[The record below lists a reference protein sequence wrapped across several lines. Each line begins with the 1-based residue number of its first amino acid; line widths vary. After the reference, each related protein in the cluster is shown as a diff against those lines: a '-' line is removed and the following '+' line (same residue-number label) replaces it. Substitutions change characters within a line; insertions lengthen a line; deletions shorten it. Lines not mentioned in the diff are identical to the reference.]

1 MTQINPVILLF
12 IGILVGAVLYPLVS
26 LLLNSGIG
34 GTLQVLTRML
44 AAPFE
49 VLGCLFRNAGSLFSG
64 NGGQSAG
71 TAKSELP
78 DDQLQ
83 AVAQMI
89 RKILLNVT
97 AVIQRADQAASNSNQ
112 TLGDV
117 REAIGRMDLPNGLK
131 DAHGLL
137 MREIDRMIVGN
148 STLKKELNRSQSELA
163 SQRQQIEE
171 LRTAVRL
178 DGLTQ
183 LANRAYFDE
192 KLLELIRLQHR
203 HHDVFSLL
211 LLDVDNF
218 KEINDRFGH
227 QAGDRILKGVAF
239 NLKSALRET
248 DFIARF
254 GGDEFAVILF
264 RTNGVS
270 AIEVA
275 NKLCSSQ
282 TENRLLLDGVNV
294 GVTLSIGAAESC
306 DSDTPETILKRAD
319 LGLYRAKSDGR
330 NRACFQPNGG

>member
-1 MTQINPVILLF
+1 MTQINPIILLF

-26 LLLNSGIG
+26 IAVNSGIG
-34 GTLQVLTRML
+34 GVFQFLGKLVT
-44 AAPFE
+44 APFE
-49 VLGCLFRNAGSLFSG
+49 LIGNLFRTTGDLVARANNQP
-64 NGGQSAG
+64 NGTS
-71 TAKSELP
+71 KNELP
-78 DDQLQ
+78 DDQLK

-97 AVIQRADQAASNSNQ
+97 AAIQRVDQAASDSNQ

-117 REAIGRMDLPNGLK
+117 RDTIGRMDLPNGLK
-131 DAHGLL
+131 DVHGLL

-148 STLKKELNRSQSELA
+148 STLKKELNRSQTELA

-171 LRTAVRL
+171 LRSAVRM

-192 KLLELIRLQHR
+192 KLQEMIRLQHR

-218 KEINDRFGH
+218 KEINDRYGH

-239 NLKSALRET
+239 NLKSALRES

-264 RTNGVS
+264 KTNGAA
-270 AIEVA
+270 AIDVA
-275 NKLCSSQ
+275 SKLCRSQ

-294 GVTLSIGAAESC
+294 GVTLSIGAAESS

-330 NRACFQPNGG
+330 NRACFQPTGG